1 MRTEYRFTFVLSCA
15 VVRALLPLGRAVVV
29 EELARLAGDRV
40 VLLAQQL
47 VLRLQRSGLG

>member
-1 MRTEYRFTFVLSCA
+1 MCTEYRFTFVLSCS

-29 EELARLAGDRV
+29 EELARLAGDRD

-47 VLRLQRSGLG
+47 VLRLQR